1 MSTLW
6 QASLLARFFFLQHF
20 DFEQTKVDK
29 RELLACCHPISF
41 SDEKLQGRR
50 GGGPL
55 KLQGTF
61 LKAGKVLLD
70 ERQENQERGEGDEDP
85 KTGLFRG

>member
-1 MSTLW
+1 M
-6 QASLLARFFFLQHF
+6 
-20 DFEQTKVDK
+20 DK
-29 RELLACCHPISF
+29 RELLAF

-55 KLQGTF
+55 KLPGTF

>member
-1 MSTLW
+1 M
-6 QASLLARFFFLQHF
+6 
-20 DFEQTKVDK
+20 DK
-29 RELLACCHPISF
+29 RELLACCHPIYF

-55 KLQGTF
+55 KLPGTF

-70 ERQENQERGEGDEDP
+70 ERQENQEKDEDP